1 VIGHWLKVMTRA
13 EKDAIRI
20 IFDIPKIDKIIERK
34 PEKFLLL
41 FTFKNFGDIEK
52 LQFWGDLLK

>member
-1 VIGHWLKVMTRA
+1 MTRA

-34 PEKFLLL
+34 PEKFPLL